1 MLKHGILNPHLNSLL
16 ARIRHTNALVIADQ
30 GFPFWPEVET
40 VDISLVA
47 DVPTVLQ
54 VINAVLE
61 NFTVGKAYM
70 AEEFLAHNSDETRAA
85 YTRALDGVPLAFE
98 PHERRFQGARPPCH
112 RLDPHRRQHAVQQR
126 HPHFRLSA
134 AFPPFL

>member
-16 ARIRHTNALVIADQ
+16 ARIRHTNALVISDQ

-54 VINAVLE
+54 VIDAIRE
-61 NFTVGKAYM
+61 NFIVGKAYM
-70 AEEFLAHNSDETRAA
+70 AEEFLAHNTDDTKAA

-98 PHERRFQGARPPCH
+98 SHEGAFKPRVPRAIGLIRTGDSTPYSNVI
-112 RLDPHRRQHAVQQR
+112 LI
-126 HPHFRLSA
+126 SA
-134 AFPPFL
+134 